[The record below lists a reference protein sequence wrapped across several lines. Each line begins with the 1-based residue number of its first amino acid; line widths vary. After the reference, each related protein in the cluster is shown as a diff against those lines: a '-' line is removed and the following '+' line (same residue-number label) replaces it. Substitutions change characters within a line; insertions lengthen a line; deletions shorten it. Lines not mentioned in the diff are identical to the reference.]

1 MAESQNVEWKES
13 WQDDYLKWICGYA
26 NASGGTLYIGI
37 DDHGNLKGINN
48 AKKLLEKIP
57 NQVTDTM
64 GIIVDV
70 NLCNKD
76 GLDYLE
82 IVVDKYPTMI
92 SFHGVYYYRSGSTMR
107 TITGKELDRAI
118 LRAQGRTWD
127 GMPVPRLKVED
138 LSQSA
143 IALFKKKAIGRGRL
157 TEEETKVSDQVL
169 MENLRLY
176 DDDGYLTRAAALAFY
191 PDPERWIT
199 GAYIK
204 IGFFGESDSDLL
216 YQDEIH
222 GPLIEQI
229 DKTMDLIYTK
239 YMKALITYQGI
250 QRIERF
256 FFHPDSCRE
265 ILLNAVI
272 HKAYESCN
280 PIQISVYEDH
290 MYIWNEGKMP
300 EELDSTEKLF
310 EKHSSKPYNP
320 KLANTFFKSGMIEAW
335 GRGFDK
341 IRRGCEEYGGPL
353 PKYEFSGGVMVLCN
367 ACDLYLQLMKKNS
380 GESSSET
387 TEPVNEQDVTKEV
400 TIDVTKEVTIETKIL
415 NLLKEGTVTTT
426 SEMAEA
432 LNVNRRTIQRGIDE
446 LRKLGYVER
455 VGGRRYGH
463 WEVHQ

>member
-1 MAESQNVEWKES
+1 
-13 WQDDYLKWICGYA
+13 
-26 NASGGTLYIGI
+26 
-37 DDHGNLKGINN
+37 
-48 AKKLLEKIP
+48 
-57 NQVTDTM
+57 
-64 GIIVDV
+64 
-70 NLCNKD
+70 
-76 GLDYLE
+76 
-82 IVVDKYPTMI
+82 
-92 SFHGVYYYRSGSTMR
+92 
-107 TITGKELDRAI
+107 
-118 LRAQGRTWD
+118 
-127 GMPVPRLKVED
+127 MPVPRLKVED

-157 TEEETKVSDQVL
+157 TEEETKVSDHVL
-169 MENLRLY
+169 MDNLRLY

-367 ACDLYLQLMKKNS
+367 ACDLYLQLMRENGSKGTQK
-380 GESSSET
+380 EDAEKHET
-387 TEPVNEQDVTKEV
+387 TGRLSEKLSEKLAEKLSDKEMELLKLLVEEPACTTSNIAEKLGVSRV
-400 TIDVTKEVTIETKIL
+400 TITKRL
-415 NLLKEGTVTTT
+415 RNLKDK
-426 SEMAEA
+426 
-432 LNVNRRTIQRGIDE
+432 GII
-446 LRKLGYVER
+446 VR
-455 VGGRRYGH
+455 VGSDRKGY
-463 WEVHQ
+463 WKIME